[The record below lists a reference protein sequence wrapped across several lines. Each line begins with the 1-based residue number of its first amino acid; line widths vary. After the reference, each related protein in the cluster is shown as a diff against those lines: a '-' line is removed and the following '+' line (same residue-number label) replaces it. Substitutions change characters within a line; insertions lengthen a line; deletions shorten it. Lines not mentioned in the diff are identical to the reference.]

1 MGRSTMA
8 SGVVWAGEIT
18 WRKASFCG
26 GGECVEVG
34 QHDGLVVMRD
44 SKQPAGNLLRYTS
57 EEWRA
62 FVNGVKAGEFDN
74 LG

>member
-1 MGRSTMA
+1 MSSDVLWPREVA
-8 SGVVWAGEIT
+8 

-34 QHDGLVVMRD
+34 TQDGMVMLRD
-44 SKQPAGNLLRYTS
+44 SKKASGAELRYSS

-62 FVNGVKAGEFDN
+62 FVSGVKAGEFDDF
-74 LG
+74 G